1 MLEIKVGDKSFTLL
15 DEEVK
20 AAEYVM
26 VDIAEWVEN
35 AIKNR
40 SRQAID
46 EIVEEQTDKRANK
59 VALEEKL
66 MIVKNANIKSA
77 KERQREF
84 EAKTKEEVKIK

>member
-1 MLEIKVGDKSFTLL
+1 
-15 DEEVK
+15 
-20 AAEYVM
+20 M
-26 VDIAEWVEN
+26 VDIAKWVEN

-46 EIVEEQTDKRANK
+46 EIVEEQTDRRANK

-77 KERQREF
+77 KVRQEEF
-84 EAKTKEEVKIK
+84 EANTLKEVK